1 MNSLSKYTIIIR
13 PDDND
18 TYVAYLPT
26 ISGCHAYGNTPEE
39 ARQELNNVFGMI
51 QEEYKEESK
60 ILL

>member
-18 TYVAYLPT
+18 TSVAYLPT

>member
-1 MNSLSKYTIIIR
+1 MNSLSKYTIIR

>member
-1 MNSLSKYTIIIR
+1 MNNLSKYTIIR